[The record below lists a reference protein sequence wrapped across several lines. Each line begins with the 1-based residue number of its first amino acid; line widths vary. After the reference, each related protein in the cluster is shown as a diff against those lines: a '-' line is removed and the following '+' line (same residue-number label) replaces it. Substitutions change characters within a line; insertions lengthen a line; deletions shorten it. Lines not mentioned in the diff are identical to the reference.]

1 MHDTK
6 KCWISPLLAC
16 SVCIEMEITSLSYE
30 RMVEDALRG
39 VLYQA
44 LKITEAQGLPG
55 EHHFYITFDTTHPG
69 VYMADA
75 LKKIHPNEMTIVV
88 QHQYWDLLVDDEHFE
103 IALSF
108 SGVNQHLSI
117 PFEAVTA
124 FADPHAKFGLQF
136 HVEFEEIEKDHED
149 LQNDVVDISKDGPAI
164 EGSAQLDSSK
174 VSQHFK
180 NSHKNVTTNSSG
192 QKPEAGNLEESDT
205 DNGNV
210 VALDAFRK
218 K

>member
-1 MHDTK
+1 MGMLWLDT
-6 KCWISPLLAC
+6 
-16 SVCIEMEITSLSYE
+16 EMEITSLSYE
-30 RMVEDALRG
+30 RMVENALRG
-39 VLYQA
+39 VLHQA

-55 EHHFYITFDTTHPG
+55 AHHFYITFDTTHPG
-69 VYMADA
+69 VQMADA
-75 LKKIHPNEMTIVV
+75 LKALHPNEMTIVV

-136 HVEFEEIEKDHED
+136 HVEFEEVDED
-149 LQNDVVDISKDGPAI
+149 EEDFDDDAADPALDGPVHV
-164 EGSAQLDSSK
+164 DSSK
-174 VSQHFK
+174 VFQHFK
-180 NSHKNVTTNSSG
+180 NSRKTVASTSRG
-192 QKPEAGNLEESDT
+192 QAPEAENTEDSDS
-205 DNGNV
+205 DADNV